1 MKRLAFAA
9 SILALLL
16 LSGASGA
23 EKARA
28 ADLPLKALPTPAA
41 AATTWTGFYLGASVG
56 ARRTDADIAITT
68 IDEVFTGGVQHD
80 FPACTTPFNRP
91 PCPTTSS
98 FRSWGARIGPYL
110 GYNLQLGSNWL
121 VGAEIDGGWANTSAT
136 SGAFKYFQGI
146 GAPDSTVAVKT
157 TWDATARARLG
168 FLPRPDLLIYA
179 TGGAA
184 WMQSQLTSNCGPVS
198 CFPAT
203 YAPNALTS
211 TVNWT
216 GWTIGGG
223 VEAKLDRNWIVRGEY
238 RYADFGTKHITDVRT
253 CSPSPSPSC
262 GIFTNLNVGYDLSLK
277 TQTALLGISYLFN

>member
-1 MKRLAFAA
+1 MKWLAFAA
-9 SILALLL
+9 SILAL
-16 LSGASGA
+16 STVAA
-23 EKARA
+23 TA
-28 ADLPLKALPTPAA
+28 ADLAA
-41 AATTWTGFYLGASVG
+41 APYAKAPVAPPIVDSWTGFYLGGSVG
-56 ARRTDADIAITT
+56 ARRTDADVALTT
-68 IDEVFTGGVQHD
+68 IDEVFIGGVQPD
-80 FPACTTPFNRP
+80 LPACTTPGNTP
-91 PCPTTSS
+91 PCPTKSS
-98 FRSWGARIGPYL
+98 FGSWGARIGAHV

-121 VGAEIDGGWANTSAT
+121 IGAEVDGAWANTSTT

-146 GAPDSTVAVKT
+146 GAPDSTIAVKT

-168 FLPRPDLLIYA
+168 FLPRPDLLVYA

-184 WMQSQLTSNCGPVS
+184 WTQSQLTSNCGAVS
-198 CFPAT
+198 CFPGT
-203 YAPNALTS
+203 FAPSALTS
-211 TVNWT
+211 TVNWA

-277 TQTALLGISYLFN
+277 TQTVLFGISYLFL